1 MSGIVFIISAP
12 SGSGKSS
19 LVNELRHIVP
29 GLEFSISY
37 TTRDPRGSE
46 QSGREYF
53 FVTRQAFDEMIAAGD
68 FLEHAEVFG
77 KCYGTAKHFVS
88 EVLARGNDLVLDID
102 VQGAAQLKTK
112 LPDAVSIFILPP
124 SRKELEARLK
134 RRNLSD
140 HVASEVIERR
150 LKEASKEIENFS
162 HYDYILVNDNFEEAV
177 EQLRAIVLAER
188 IHRSGAQR
196 AEADRAIL
204 EAADCCVRQKA
215 MPRVQSILDSFR
227 DPTDPQAVDGA
238 VR

>member
-19 LVNELRHIVP
+19 LTNELRKVVP

-46 QSGREYF
+46 QTGREYF
-53 FVTRQAFDEMIAAGD
+53 FIGREKFEQMAAKDE

-77 KCYGTAKHFVS
+77 KCYGTARHFVQ
-88 EVLARGNDLVLDID
+88 EALARGSDLVLDID
-102 VQGAAQLKTK
+102 VQGAAQLKAK
-112 LPDAVSIFILPP
+112 IPEAVSVFILPP
-124 SRKELEARLK
+124 SRNELETRLK

-140 HVASEVIERR
+140 NVDPAIIERR
-150 LKEASKEIENFS
+150 LKEASREIENFRS
-162 HYDYILVNDNFEEAV
+162 YDYILVNANFETAV

-188 IHRSGAQR
+188 IRHSGAPPS
-196 AEADRAIL
+196 EADRAIL

-215 MPRVQSILDSFR
+215 MQRVQSILDSFR
-227 DPTDPQAVDGA
+227 NSTNS
-238 VR
+238 

>member
-19 LVNELRHIVP
+19 LTNELRKVVP

-37 TTRDPRGSE
+37 TTREPRGSE

-53 FVTRQAFDEMIAAGD
+53 FVSREEFCKMVSNEE

-77 KCYGTAKHFVS
+77 KCYGTGKKFVR
-88 EVLARGNDLVLDID
+88 EALARGNDLVLDID

-124 SRKELEARLK
+124 SRNELETRLK

-140 HVASEVIERR
+140 HMDAAVIERR
-150 LKEASKEIENFS
+150 LLAASKEIENFRN
-162 HYDYILVNDNFEEAV
+162 YDYILVNDHFETAV

-188 IHRSGAQR
+188 LRRSSR
-196 AEADRAIL
+196 HADEDKAIL
-204 EAADCCVRQKA
+204 EAADGCLRQQA
-215 MPRVQSILDSFR
+215 MQRVQSILDSFK
-227 DPTDPQAVDGA
+227 DGTDPQP
-238 VR
+238 

>member
-19 LVNELRHIVP
+19 LVNELRHVVS

-53 FVTRQAFDEMIAAGD
+53 FVTRETFDQMIAAED

-77 KCYGTAKHFVS
+77 KCYGTAKHFVK
-88 EVLARGNDLVLDID
+88 EALARGNDLVLDID
-102 VQGAAQLKTK
+102 VQGAAQLKAK
-112 LPDAVSIFILPP
+112 LPQSVSIFILPP

-140 HVASEVIERR
+140 HVAPDVIERR
-150 LKEASKEIENFS
+150 LKAASQEIENFS
-162 HYDYILVNDNFEEAV
+162 HYDYILVNDNFEQAV

-188 IHRSGAQR
+188 IRRSGAQPT
-196 AEADRAIL
+196 EQNRAIL
-204 EAADCCVRQKA
+204 EAADCCIRQKA
-215 MPRVQSILDSFR
+215 MQRVQSILDSFR
-227 DPTDPQAVDGA
+227 DSTDPKP
-238 VR
+238 